1 MKLAPRALIVW
12 IILSL
17 IWGTTWLGVKIGV
30 AVLPPFTFAGL
41 RFGISALA
49 LAALLWWRRNWLPA
63 SRAQWKLI
71 FWLGLL
77 QIGLPFALTFW
88 AAQYI
93 TSSLTAILF
102 SVHPLFVMVLAHM
115 FVPEEPIQLRRV
127 VAALCGT
134 SGIVAIF
141 SQQLSFGRDS
151 VAGSLAMVGAALCG
165 ALANIIAKRNVQRL
179 DAITNTMWQM
189 LVGAVFLFALAALAE
204 EPTAIR
210 WTMRAV
216 LALLYLSLIGSATAF
231 VLFYWLIKR
240 VDVTFVS
247 FIPIAN
253 TLVATLLGW
262 LVLGEVLGMH
272 TLVGGALILLGV
284 VLASLPH
291 RQMNRAT
298 ARDSSGSRR
307 SPTDHEPKSATHAT
321 WE

>member
-1 MKLAPRALIVW
+1 MGLAPRALIVW
-12 IILSL
+12 IMLSL

-30 AVLPPFTFAGL
+30 EDLPPFTFAGL
-41 RFGISALA
+41 RFGISATA
-49 LAALLWWRRNWLPA
+49 LAALMWWRGCWLPA
-63 SRAQWKLI
+63 SRAQWKLVL
-71 FWLGLL
+71 WLGLL

-102 SVHPLFVMVLAHM
+102 SAHPLFVIMLAHL
-115 FVPEEPIQLRRV
+115 FVPGEPMTLRRLA
-127 VAALCGT
+127 AALCGA

-179 DAITNTMWQM
+179 DAVTNTTWQM
-189 LVGAVFLFALAALAE
+189 LVGAVFLFALAALIE

-240 VDVTFVS
+240 VEVTFAS

-253 TLVATLLGW
+253 TLVATILGW
-262 LVLGEVLGMH
+262 LVLGEVLGVH
-272 TLVGGALILLGV
+272 TLIGGALILLGV
-284 VLASLPH
+284 VLASLSHH
-291 RQMNRAT
+291 RPA
-298 ARDSSGSRR
+298 A
-307 SPTDHEPKSATHAT
+307 SPREIVAQTHKEACKSVTHAVR
-321 WE
+321 E